1 MHESAVYTCY
11 FEYLMQHAM
20 RSFCNTRRKNNTFHQ
35 NSWIVKHNIIPLKIK
50 INHVL
55 LMLSENYYLAY
66 DTLNDYSNCLK
77 GFAKDDS

>member
-1 MHESAVYTCY
+1 MHESAVYTFY

-20 RSFCNTRRKNNTFHQ
+20 ISFCNARRKNNTFHQ
-35 NSWIVKHNIIPLKIK
+35 CSWTVKHNNIPLKIK

-77 GFAKDDS
+77 GFAKDES